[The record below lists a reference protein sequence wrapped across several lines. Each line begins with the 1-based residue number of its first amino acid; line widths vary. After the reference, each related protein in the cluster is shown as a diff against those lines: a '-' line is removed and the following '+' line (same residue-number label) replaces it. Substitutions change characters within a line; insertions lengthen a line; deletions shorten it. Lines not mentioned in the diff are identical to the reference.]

1 MTQSV
6 SESHTIQKERKER
19 GPQRAGSSV
28 RYRIL
33 DSECITIGAAFFFL
47 FFFFAWISNKMKDIQ
62 NAFSVF
68 TTVLLIPCSLKT
80 QCFHSRF
87 FKGCKCNPDF
97 FFFSFKR
104 LQCTITFYEGKQR
117 VNYKMQ
123 KGKKETNY
131 SVSIVQR

>member
-1 MTQSV
+1 
-6 SESHTIQKERKER
+6 
-19 GPQRAGSSV
+19 
-28 RYRIL
+28 
-33 DSECITIGAAFFFL
+33 
-47 FFFFAWISNKMKDIQ
+47 MKDIQ

-87 FKGCKCNPDF
+87 FKGCKCNPV